1 MSKFAQ
7 DILLVPQTSP
17 TFPSGKSWRT
27 VTILYRKIKTGS
39 LGCEVT
45 SGRRGEFTQPDLRFF
60 WTYIEEFLHLNL
72 HAGMP
77 VVVRVHE
84 IHHFLTFERHFNNAR
99 RRRQRR
105 RRQLSLLYLR
115 KEGNEGGSERRQER
129 QECILHRRH
138 RRCCCCSFTRIIQLV
153 RQPQPL
159 MIQLGGP
166 EDGRFGD

>member
-99 RRRQRR
+99 RR
-105 RRQLSLLYLR
+105 QLSLLYLR

-166 EDGRFGD
+166 EDPRFGD